1 MKYLCR
7 EEILAEG
14 AQLMRRTIELADTS
28 GWRVAGEALQAWQQR
43 HRPSENEV
51 RAVLRMINN
60 RYV

>member
-14 AQLMRRTIELADTS
+14 ARLLRLTIERADTS
-28 GWRVAGEALQAWQQR
+28 GWKAAGEALQAWQTR
-43 HRPSENEV
+43 HQPSENEM
-51 RAVLRMINN
+51 RAVLRMTGN